1 MSKINPHY
9 ILLEPLK
16 SLDRVAQTLS
26 LYLSKLI
33 GGNKI
38 FNLLL
43 HKPYRLEK
51 INFQPKLFEVQD
63 QELIIIKGKIES
75 HLKPAK
81 SSQPYK
87 IQCYNPSGYFSLV
100 FFKIFPSQIEKLKI
114 GTEIAVLGKIQKA
127 LNDNQ
132 INHPQQIV
140 DAKNIEQLPK
150 INVIYPLSLKIS
162 NKFLAYKIKEI
173 LQKIPNSC
181 EEWIDKEFVKKTNFP
196 SFYQALRN
204 IHNPT
209 SEDDLLPNNL
219 SRKRLAYD
227 EFLAWQIAV
236 LLAKNRQKDF
246 KKFSAK
252 VENLGEKFLNALPFE
267 PTQAQIKT
275 MREINNEIFSSKKMM
290 RLLQGDVGSGKT
302 IVAIFSA
309 LQNIAQGKQACILV
323 PTTVLATQHFG
334 YFSKLLQNFNLNI
347 CLLTSANTKKQKK
360 QICEDLASG
369 KINILISTHAT
380 LEPDVIF
387 QNLGI
392 AVIDEQHRFGVL
404 QRLKI
409 VEKGQDVDLLLMS
422 ATPIPRSLM
431 MGLYGDMDISILDE
445 KPKNRQK
452 IETLIMSMKK
462 SLELSESIKRAIE
475 KNEKIFWICPAI
487 EENEELD
494 LISVTK
500 KFTELSQIFGEKNLA
515 LLHGK
520 MKESQKEQ
528 IMKDFAD
535 ENSAIKILIATT
547 VIEVGIDVPSAT
559 IIIIENSEHFGL
571 AQLHQLRGR
580 VGRSDKKS
588 FCILLYGE
596 KFGEKSRKRLN
607 ILRESNDGFFIAE
620 EDLKMRGSGELLGT
634 KQSGFPEFR
643 IADLSF
649 DIDFLNVANKN
660 AQLILNQDP
669 KLELESS
676 RKYQFLL
683 KLFNYDECLKII
695 NSG

>member
-1 MSKINPHY
+1 
-9 ILLEPLK
+9 
-16 SLDRVAQTLS
+16 
-26 LYLSKLI
+26 
-33 GGNKI
+33 
-38 FNLLL
+38 
-43 HKPYRLEK
+43 
-51 INFQPKLFEVQD
+51 
-63 QELIIIKGKIES
+63 
-75 HLKPAK
+75 
-81 SSQPYK
+81 
-87 IQCYNPSGYFSLV
+87 
-100 FFKIFPSQIEKLKI
+100 
-114 GTEIAVLGKIQKA
+114 
-127 LNDNQ
+127 
-132 INHPQQIV
+132 
-140 DAKNIEQLPK
+140 
-150 INVIYPLSLKIS
+150 
-162 NKFLAYKIKEI
+162 
-173 LQKIPNSC
+173 
-181 EEWIDKEFVKKTNFP
+181 
-196 SFYQALRN
+196 
-204 IHNPT
+204 
-209 SEDDLLPNNL
+209 
-219 SRKRLAYD
+219 
-227 EFLAWQIAV
+227 
-236 LLAKNRQKDF
+236 
-246 KKFSAK
+246 
-252 VENLGEKFLNALPFE
+252 
-267 PTQAQIKT
+267 
-275 MREINNEIFSSKKMM
+275 
-290 RLLQGDVGSGKT
+290 
-302 IVAIFSA
+302 
-309 LQNIAQGKQACILV
+309 
-323 PTTVLATQHFG
+323 LATQHFG
-334 YFSKLLQNFNLNI
+334 YFSKLLHDFSLNI

-369 KINILISTHAT
+369 KIHILISTHAT
-380 LEPDVIF
+380 LEPDVVF

-452 IETLIMSMKK
+452 IETLVMSMKK
-462 SLELSESIKRAIE
+462 STELSDSIKRAIE
-475 KNEKIFWICPAI
+475 KNEKIYWICPAI

-494 LISVTK
+494 LISVNK
-500 KFTELSQIFGEKNLA
+500 KFSELSQIFGEKNLA

-520 MKESQKEQ
+520 MRESQKEQ

-535 ENSAIKILIATT
+535 ENSALKILIATT

-669 KLELESS
+669 KLELETS